1 MMSNNSIRQEAQDAA
16 KNKKSELDIV
26 RIAVIGK
33 GGAGKSSLINAI
45 VDDYI
50 CETGV
55 DTDTTIEKSI
65 DIHFGSLVF
74 TDLPGYGTKGFPKD
88 KWESQFQP
96 EQYDLLLHVVN
107 SKLTK
112 DDSEFCEKVTN
123 NDLPIVVVRTFDDL
137 LKSDKARKRAEI
149 RQDLTKAYGKSM
161 PVSFVGQGEDEDDYY
176 GVDECHEQIEAKLS
190 SAKKYAFN
198 RWAKAYTL
206 EQLDKKT
213 EAAYR
218 MVHEKAAMSA
228 VANAIPVAGIPI
240 DAKIQYDLSQ
250 EILEI
255 FGIKQEKYDD
265 ILTKHGQVIKPLLDE
280 IISFGTKD
288 GLVILAKQ
296 MLGKKAATELL
307 NKVPF
312 LGTIVAA
319 SIGFGLTELM
329 GHYIVKQANQL
340 SEIIL
345 KEELENH

>member
-1 MMSNNSIRQEAQDAA
+1 MSDKSIRQEAQYAA
-16 KNKKSELDIV
+16 KSKKSELDTV
-26 RIAVIGK
+26 KIAVIGK

-45 VDDYI
+45 VDDYV

-55 DTDTTIEKSI
+55 DTDTTLEKSI

-74 TDLPGYGTKGFPKD
+74 TDLPGYGTKGFPKEQ
-88 KWESQFQP
+88 WETQFQP

-112 DDSEFCEKVTN
+112 DDTEFCEKVASG
-123 NDLPIVVVRTFDDL
+123 DLPVVVVRTFDDL
-137 LKSDKARKRAEI
+137 LKSDKSRKRAEI
-149 RQDLTKAYGKSM
+149 RQDLVKAYGRNM
-161 PVSFVGQGEDEDDYY
+161 PIAFVGQGEDEDDYY
-176 GVDECHEQIEAKLS
+176 GVDACNEQIESKLS

-206 EQLDKKT
+206 EQLEKKA
-213 EAAYR
+213 EAAYQ

-228 VANAIPVAGIPI
+228 VANAIPIAGIPM

-250 EILEI
+250 EILGI
-255 FGIKQEKYDD
+255 FGIRQEKYDD

-280 IISFGTKD
+280 VNSFGTKE

-307 NKVPF
+307 NKVPL

-319 SIGFGLTELM
+319 GIGFGLTELM
-329 GHYIVKQANQL
+329 GHYIVKQASEL